1 MARDAVLA
9 SRVQANMLM
18 LRMNVKEYLISFTNK
33 VIKQFNS
40 YYDITYTFVQE
51 AKQKIQSP
59 SRVPLVLSLEKKMIQ
74 YKIDFNNL

>member
-40 YYDITYTFVQE
+40 YYDITYSFVQE
-51 AKQKIQSP
+51 AK
-59 SRVPLVLSLEKKMIQ
+59 
-74 YKIDFNNL
+74 

>member
-40 YYDITYTFVQE
+40 YYDITYSFVQE
-51 AKQKIQSP
+51 VKQKIQSP

>member
-40 YYDITYTFVQE
+40 YYDITYSFVQE
-51 AKQKIQSP
+51 VKQKIQSP
-59 SRVPLVLSLEKKMIQ
+59 SRVPFVLSLEQKMIQ